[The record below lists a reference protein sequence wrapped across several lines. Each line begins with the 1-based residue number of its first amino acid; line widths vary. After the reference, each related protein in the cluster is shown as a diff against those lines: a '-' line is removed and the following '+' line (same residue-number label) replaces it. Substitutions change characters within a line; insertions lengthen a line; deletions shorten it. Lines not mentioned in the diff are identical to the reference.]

1 MENKQIYDG
10 LIQKIETVLLE
21 NRCSLSDGDI
31 VLLQNCLIELYL
43 LKANYNFGKDD
54 VIARFGKIAKWLML
68 LFDLGDKFKDMF

>member
-31 VLLQNCLIELYL
+31 ALLQNCLIEL
-43 LKANYNFGKDD
+43 
-54 VIARFGKIAKWLML
+54 
-68 LFDLGDKFKDMF
+68 

>member
-43 LKANYNFGKDD
+43 LKANSNFGKGD
-54 VIARFGKIAKWLML
+54 VIARFGKNCQMVNVTFRSW
-68 LFDLGDKFKDMF
+68 